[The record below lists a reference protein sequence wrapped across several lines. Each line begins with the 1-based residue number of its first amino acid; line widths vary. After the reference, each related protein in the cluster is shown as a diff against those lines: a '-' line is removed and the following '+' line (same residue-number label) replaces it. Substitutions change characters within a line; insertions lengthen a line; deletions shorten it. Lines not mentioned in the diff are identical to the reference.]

1 MSDIEFS
8 VLKAQQEIHELIAQQ
23 RPLEQTLDA
32 IAVWVGSM
40 MPGALVSIMRFHPD
54 TNSLSL
60 MPTSRFSDDFF
71 RAMQDIPVAENMGT
85 CGTAAFTKNL
95 VITENIQKD
104 PRWDGYHDI
113 AEAEGVIACWSMPI
127 LTSKRELLG
136 TFATYYNAPA
146 TPTAEAQH
154 NLTRG
159 AALVALAILRHR
171 DTEDLLT
178 LSERHQSLFDNHPYG
193 VYIFDLGGHFQSC
206 NTAMERITGYTEDRL
221 YGLHFNRF
229 VEPEYRALTQKA
241 FDKARNGEA
250 ITYETM
256 RTHASGHPY
265 FVEVTNFPVTIRG
278 EIVGVYGICRDITDR
293 KDQDTELRLLK
304 RGIDASPSGIVM
316 VDARHPEMPMVYA
329 NPAFSEIT
337 GYAHS
342 EIVGHRWHVLHGENT
357 SLEAVEAIE
366 RGLRHQTE
374 VNVELINYRKDGLPF
389 CNHLRISPVFDSDGL
404 CTHFISTHQDI
415 SHQKEQQAQITYQA
429 TCDLLTGLPND
440 ALFKAKLRDA
450 LTADGGRESLAVM
463 YLGLDGFKHINDD
476 LGRPMGD
483 QILITIAQRLTD
495 LIEPEATVAR
505 LDGDEFGLL
514 VPGYTNRNEVIQ
526 LAKRILANIAQPTD
540 VDGQMVHISAS
551 IGIACNGTPLD
562 APYELLRFAGLALER
577 AKRQGRNTWQWHSGH
592 KAEHHRLSVNTRH
605 DLHAA
610 LGEKQFEIYYQPL
623 VDAVTGRMRSVEALV
638 RWHHPTRGMVSPGE
652 FIPLAEQTGQIVP
665 LGLWIL
671 EQACAEMAD
680 FNAHR
685 GQALPVAVNISS
697 LQFVRD
703 GFLDDVRRVL
713 NETGLPPQLLEM
725 EVTESVLLDGDKP
738 VIELMETLKTLGVRM
753 VLDDFGT
760 GYSSL
765 SYLQDLPVHKVKL
778 DRSFV
783 EKITTN
789 HKMAAIVEAV
799 ITMTHHMDMTV
810 VGEGIETR
818 EQQEDLARR
827 HCDILQGFL
836 FARPMPLA
844 ELKKLPDLLPLN
856 SATS

>member
-1 MSDIEFS
+1 MSDVEFS

-32 IAVWVGSM
+32 IADWTSSTM
-40 MPGALVSIMRFHPD
+40 FGALISITRFHPD

-71 RAMQDIPVAENMGT
+71 RAMQDIPVAENTGT

-95 VITENIQKD
+95 VITEDIRKD

-113 AEAEGVIACWSMPI
+113 AEAEGVLACWSMPI
-127 LTSKRELLG
+127 LTSTEELLG
-136 TFATYYNAPA
+136 TFAIYYRAPA

-154 NLTRG
+154 NFTRG
-159 AALVALAILRHR
+159 AILAALAILRHR
-171 DTEDLLT
+171 DVGDLVT
-178 LSERHQSLFDNHPYG
+178 LSERHQALFENHPYG
-193 VYIFDLGGHFQSC
+193 VYRFDLDGHFQSC
-206 NTAMERITGYTEDRL
+206 NTAMEGITGRTTDHL

-229 VEPEYRALTQKA
+229 VGLEYRALTQKA
-241 FDKARNGEA
+241 FDKARNGET

-256 RTHASGHPY
+256 GNHADGSPH
-265 FVEVTNFPVTIRG
+265 FLEITNFPVTIQG
-278 EIVGVYGICRDITDR
+278 DIVGVYGICRDITDH
-293 KDQDTELRLLK
+293 KDQDMELRLLK
-304 RGIDASPSGIVM
+304 RGINASPSGIVM

-337 GYAHS
+337 GYTHS
-342 EIVGHRWHVLHGENT
+342 DIVGHSWHILHGENT

-366 RGLRHQTE
+366 HGLRRQTG

-389 CNHLRISPVFDSDGL
+389 WNHLRISPVFDSDDL
-404 CTHFISTHQDI
+404 CTHFITTHQDI

-429 TCDLLTGLPND
+429 TYDLLTGLPNR
-440 ALFKAKLRDA
+440 ALFKEVLRDA
-450 LTADGGRESLAVM
+450 LAAGGRRESLAAM
-463 YLGLDGFKHINDD
+463 YLGLDGFKPINDG
-476 LGRPMGD
+476 LGRPVGD

-495 LIEPEATVAR
+495 LMGPEVTVAR

-514 VPGYTNRNEVIQ
+514 VPGYTNRHEVIH
-526 LAKRILANIAQPTD
+526 LAERILAQLAQPIN

-551 IGIACNGTPLD
+551 IGVACNSTPLN
-562 APYELLRFAGLALER
+562 APHELLQFAGLALER
-577 AKRQGRNTWQWHSGH
+577 AKRQGRNTWQWYSGH
-592 KAEHHRLSVNTRH
+592 KAERRRHSVNTRH

-610 LGEKQFEIYYQPL
+610 LKENQFEIHYQPL

-671 EQACAEMAD
+671 KQACTEMAD
-680 FNAHR
+680 FNAHGKR
-685 GQALPVAVNISS
+685 ALRVAVNISS

-725 EVTESVLLDGDKP
+725 EVTESVLLDGAKS

-753 VLDDFGT
+753 ILDDFGT

-765 SYLQDLPVHKVKL
+765 SYLRDLPIHKVKL

-783 EKITTN
+783 EKTTTD
-789 HKMAAIVEAV
+789 HRMAAIVQAV
-799 ITMTHHMDMTV
+799 ITMSHHMDMIV
-810 VGEGIETR
+810 VAEGIETR

-827 HCDILQGFL
+827 HCDILQGYL

-844 ELKKLPDLLPLN
+844 ELKKLPELLP
-856 SATS
+856 ADPAA

>member
-1 MSDIEFS
+1 
-8 VLKAQQEIHELIAQQ
+8 
-23 RPLEQTLDA
+23 
-32 IAVWVGSM
+32 
-40 MPGALVSIMRFHPD
+40 
-54 TNSLSL
+54 
-60 MPTSRFSDDFF
+60 
-71 RAMQDIPVAENMGT
+71 MQDIPVAENMGT

-95 VITENIQKD
+95 VITENIQKE

-113 AEAEGVIACWSMPI
+113 AESEGVIACWSMPI

-136 TFATYYNAPA
+136 TFATYYHAPA
-146 TPTAEAQH
+146 APTAPTVEAQH

-178 LSERHQSLFDNHPYG
+178 LSKRHQALFDNHPYG
-193 VYIFDLGGHFQSC
+193 VYLFDLGGHFQNC
-206 NTAMERITGYTEDRL
+206 NTAVERIAGYTADRL
-221 YGLHFNRF
+221 YGLHFNRL
-229 VEPEYRALTQKA
+229 VEPEYRALSQKA
-241 FDKARNGEA
+241 FDRARNGET

-256 RTHASGHPY
+256 GTHPAGHPY
-265 FVEVTNFPVTIRG
+265 FLEVTNFPVTIQG

-293 KDQDTELRLLK
+293 KDQDLELRLLK
-304 RGIDASPSGIVM
+304 RGIDTSPTGIVI
-316 VDARHPEMPMVYA
+316 VDAHHPEMPMVYT
-329 NPAFSEIT
+329 NPAFSKIT
-337 GYAHS
+337 GYTHS
-342 EIVGHRWHVLHGENT
+342 DIVGHRWPVLHGENT

-366 RGLRHQTE
+366 CGLRHQTE
-374 VNVELINYRKDGLPF
+374 VNVELVSYRKDGLPF
-389 CNHLRISPVFDSDGL
+389 WIHLWISPVFDNDGL
-404 CTHFISTHQDI
+404 CTHFISTLQDI
-415 SHQKEQQAQITYQA
+415 SHKKEQQAQITYQA
-429 TCDLLTGLPND
+429 TYDLLTGLPNE
-440 ALFKAKLRDA
+440 ALFKATLRDS
-450 LTADGGRESLAVM
+450 LTADGGRGSLAVM

-526 LAKRILANIAQPTD
+526 LAKRILVNIAQPID

-577 AKRQGRNTWQWHSGH
+577 AKRQGRNTWQWYSGH
-592 KAEHHRLSVNTRH
+592 KAEHQRLSVNTRH

-610 LGEKQFEIYYQPL
+610 LKENQFEIHYQPL
-623 VDAVTGRMRSVEALV
+623 VDAVTGHMRSVEALV

-671 EQACAEMAD
+671 KQACAEMAD

-725 EVTESVLLDGDKP
+725 EVTENVLLEGDKQ

-765 SYLQDLPVHKVKL
+765 SYLQNLPVHKVKL

-783 EKITTN
+783 EKTATD
-789 HKMAAIVEAV
+789 HRMAAIVQAV
-799 ITMTHHMDMTV
+799 ITMTHHMDMIV

-844 ELKKLPDLLPLN
+844 ELKKLPDLLPVN
-856 SATS
+856 PATS